1 MSAEKLIS
9 DMKELVDKIRQLS
22 ELDKEAALEEISKTK
37 KLFDGV
43 AEECDEKVKDT
54 K

>member
-1 MSAEKLIS
+1 MTAEKLIS

-22 ELDKEAALEEISKTK
+22 EMDKEAALKEINKTQ
-37 KLFDGV
+37 KLFGDV
-43 AEECDEKVKDT
+43 AKECEKVKDT